1 VSDARSPFRLNLGF
15 IIHQTI
21 GYSRDFPFEIP
32 QIQLETDL
40 DLIDLSGYVRV
51 SRTPQGL
58 LLQVKMAAATLTECV
73 RCLTEFSQSL
83 SADFSELYAFN
94 KRSITESNL
103 LLPEDG
109 KIDLEPLLREYMYL
123 SLPIKPLCKP
133 DCKGLCPVCGEN
145 LNLIAC
151 GHMPETGDPRLS
163 NLKSLLDL

>member
-1 VSDARSPFRLNLGF
+1 MSDARSPFRLNLGF